1 MAERRTMAVR
11 APGRRAGPR
20 VGVVVVTHAARQ
32 HLAHCLAPLLRS
44 PARPRILV
52 VNSSSAD
59 GTIEL
64 ARDMGVE
71 TLTVARHAFNHG
83 LTREIA
89 RHRVGTEIVVM
100 LSPDAYPQHDD
111 FIERLTAPLRQGLAA
126 VAYGRQ
132 IAGPGAGLLE
142 RIGRDFNY
150 PGESHLRGADDA
162 GHFGSYLRF
171 CSNAC
176 AAWSSRA
183 LDSIGGFKPTLVS
196 EETIA
201 AAELLARGERIAY
214 VAEAVVEHTHRYAL
228 AGAFRRQFDIGYS
241 RRLYDWLLLA
251 GEGDQVR
258 GRRLAARLLR
268 VAWGEAPAQ
277 LPHVLAQLG
286 ASWLGYRAGLLGH
299 RLPLALAQRLS
310 GQEFFWTSDVIL
322 EGGGALA
329 PV

>member
-1 MAERRTMAVR
+1 MAGHRKMVVR
-11 APGRRAGPR
+11 VPRRRARPQ
-20 VGVVVVTHAARQ
+20 VGVVVVTHEARQ
-32 HLAHCLAPLLRS
+32 HLAHCLPPLLRS
-44 PARPRILV
+44 PLRPRILV
-52 VNSSSAD
+52 VNSSSDD
-59 GTIEL
+59 GTVEL
-64 ARDMGVE
+64 ARDMGVD
-71 TLTVARHAFNHG
+71 TLIVARHAFNHG

-89 RHRVGTEIVVM
+89 RHRIGTEFVVM

-111 FIERLTAPLRQGLAA
+111 FIEQLTAPLLQGVAA

-132 IAGPGAGLLE
+132 IAGHGAGVLE
-142 RIGRDFNY
+142 RVGRDFNY
-150 PGESHLRGADDA
+150 PGESHLRSAADA
-162 GHFGSYLRF
+162 GRFGSYLHF

-201 AAELLARGERIAY
+201 VAELLTRGERVAY
-214 VAEAVVEHTHRYAL
+214 VADAVVQHAHCYDL

-251 GEGDQVR
+251 GEGDQAR

-268 VAWGEAPAQ
+268 EACHDAPAQ
-277 LPHVLAQLG
+277 LPRILAQLA
-286 ASWLGYRAGLLGH
+286 ASWLGYRAGLVGH
-299 RLPLALAQRLS
+299 RLPLAMARRLS

-322 EGGGALA
+322 EGRGALA
-329 PV
+329 SV